1 MIIALI
7 AKNKFG
13 FVDGSIA
20 KPEIWDNLYHFWSHC
35 NNMVM
40 SWILNAVSKD
50 IADSIMYIH
59 DARSMW
65 IDLHDRFN
73 QSNGPRIFQLK
84 QQIHALTQGSN
95 DVSAYFTKLKI
106 FWDELRDFRPAP
118 VCNCGGMKSLTDY
131 QHDDYV
137 LQFLM
142 GLNESFSQIRAQILM
157 SDSLPPINKVFSL
170 VIQEERQRSMHFSGS
185 SLPPISAS
193 YGVASSN
200 YSAYKGKKDKPVCT
214 HCGFFGHTVDKCY
227 KIHGYPPGFKPKGR
241 SGDFSK
247 SQTSSHP
254 GYSNPTSSSKPLAN
268 QTSFVAETQV
278 NPENHQNFSNNT
290 SPLHA
295 LTANE
300 YQHLISLLSTQLQG
314 ISQDT
319 KEQQPVVSNFTGI
332 SSLISANVWIIDSGA
347 THHVCHDLSLF
358 DSFDNNHTSTFVL
371 LPTGH
376 TAPISKIGSDTQ
388 GMKIGTSKRV
398 GHLYHL
404 SVPDLYRTC
413 SNSIV
418 ACIASSVLSTETL
431 WHYRLGHPS
440 CLVSQHKDKIP
451 IFNFRSDK
459 RPICTAQKIIPDFF
473 VLIQTQYGKHIKG
486 VRSDNAKELDLT
498 QFYNS
503 KGVVRYRSCVERP
516 QQNSVVERKHQHLL
530 NIARALLFQS
540 GIPLSHWSDTVLT
553 AAHLMN
559 RLPSPVLSS
568 KTPFEVLNNK
578 FPFYGHLRSFGCLC
592 YASTLL
598 SKRDKFSPRSRACIL
613 VGYPFGMKAY
623 KLLDLESNKT
633 FASRD
638 VSSST
643 DITSLFSNN
652 ILPLPVLDNISSCSE
667 PAVVSEIM
675 NPIVPTVSPD
685 SASPMAVPVPL
696 STRSQHCLLLA
707 LASVHG
713 WSLHQL
719 DVNNAFLHGDL
730 SEEVYMT
737 IP

>member
-1 MIIALI
+1 
-7 AKNKFG
+7 
-13 FVDGSIA
+13 
-20 KPEIWDNLYHFWSHC
+20 
-35 NNMVM
+35 
-40 SWILNAVSKD
+40 
-50 IADSIMYIH
+50 MYIH

-106 FWDELRDFRPAP
+106 FWDELRDFRPAL

-131 QHDDYV
+131 QHEDYV

-247 SQTSSHP
+247 GQTSSHP
-254 GYSNPTSSSKPLAN
+254 GYSNSTSSSKPLAN

-295 LTANE
+295 LTAND
-300 YQHLISLLSTQLQG
+300 YQHLISLLSTQMQG
-314 ISQDT
+314 ISQNT

-376 TAPISKIGSDTQ
+376 SAPISKIGSVRLSPSLVL
-388 GMKIGTSKRV
+388 SKV
-398 GHLYHL
+398 LYVPSFRYNLL
-404 SVPDLYRTC
+404 SV
-413 SNSIV
+413 
-418 ACIASSVLSTETL
+418 SSLTKSLS
-431 WHYRLGHPS
+431 
-440 CLVSQHKDKIP
+440 C
-451 IFNFRSDK
+451 
-459 RPICTAQKIIPDFF
+459 
-473 VLIQTQYGKHIKG
+473 
-486 VRSDNAKELDLT
+486 
-498 QFYNS
+498 
-503 KGVVRYRSCVERP
+503 
-516 QQNSVVERKHQHLL
+516 
-530 NIARALLFQS
+530 
-540 GIPLSHWSDTVLT
+540 
-553 AAHLMN
+553 
-559 RLPSPVLSS
+559 
-568 KTPFEVLNNK
+568 
-578 FPFYGHLRSFGCLC
+578 
-592 YASTLL
+592 
-598 SKRDKFSPRSRACIL
+598 
-613 VGYPFGMKAY
+613 
-623 KLLDLESNKT
+623 
-633 FASRD
+633 
-638 VSSST
+638 
-643 DITSLFSNN
+643 SLFFS
-652 ILPLPVLDNISSCSE
+652 
-667 PAVVSEIM
+667 
-675 NPIVPTVSPD
+675 
-685 SASPMAVPVPL
+685 
-696 STRSQHCLLLA
+696 
-707 LASVHG
+707 
-713 WSLHQL
+713 
-719 DVNNAFLHGDL
+719 
-730 SEEVYMT
+730 
-737 IP
+737 